1 MNLNDYS
8 LKKSKMHK
16 VLSDLI
22 NVYESLNM
30 TSRVT
35 NIKADIDF
43 LEHEKFSLVVVGEF
57 SRGKST
63 FINAI
68 LGSKILPSSKN
79 PTTAVISKIVYADEP
94 MYIVHYLNGDSKEIT
109 EKEFLDIKARVDDD
123 IVIIDQLKKAINS
136 TKSISEISSIDI
148 KYPLDFCKENVEVVD
163 TPGVNDLNL
172 MRVDITYNYLRKADA
187 AILLLSATQL
197 LTQSELTFLKEQI
210 LGNQI
215 HDIFI
220 VINGKDHCKNKDEEQ
235 RLLNYVKNNL
245 CTVIKKDFPVYI
257 LSSKQALTM
266 RRLLK
271 GENISPKLLRGLPDN
286 IVDTGFVSFEKDL
299 EKFLDQDQGKTKIR
313 KYVLRAKKYIDE
325 LEKHIQLQFSKIDAS
340 VDDVKEELF
349 EYQPKVKK
357 AKLRVRH
364 IVDNLKARMDSHEP
378 EIVNLC
384 KTSYNEMKA
393 VALNAI
399 DGCEDDISPNS
410 IEKNIN
416 ASISP
421 VQNKLAKQM
430 HEMQNEWFA
439 NEFNF
444 VVLEL
449 KSIWND
455 LDIADYTTENYSI
468 SYDISDLSLVNTS
481 KDSLFEFLPSHLLG
495 AGIGVLLAGAFP
507 LGIGLLAASVGIA
520 YRQVKTDIDVVKRN
534 VSAKFDAGHEAF
546 IERTSRQFIE
556 QNDMFCK
563 NIENEVNIRIENM
576 EQNLYS
582 IIQTKE
588 ESEEEA
594 AKIMEN
600 LKEKQSVL
608 ERLRRE
614 LDEVMA

>member
-1 MNLNDYS
+1 
-8 LKKSKMHK
+8 MHK

-30 TSRVT
+30 MSRVT

>member
-1 MNLNDYS
+1 M
-8 LKKSKMHK
+8 
-16 VLSDLI
+16 
-22 NVYESLNM
+22 
-30 TSRVT
+30 
-35 NIKADIDF
+35 
-43 LEHEKFSLVVVGEF
+43 
-57 SRGKST
+57 
-63 FINAI
+63 
-68 LGSKILPSSKN
+68 
-79 PTTAVISKIVYADEP
+79 
-94 MYIVHYLNGDSKEIT
+94 
-109 EKEFLDIKARVDDD
+109 
-123 IVIIDQLKKAINS
+123 
-136 TKSISEISSIDI
+136 
-148 KYPLDFCKENVEVVD
+148 
-163 TPGVNDLNL
+163 
-172 MRVDITYNYLRKADA
+172 
-187 AILLLSATQL
+187 
-197 LTQSELTFLKEQI
+197 
-210 LGNQI
+210 
-215 HDIFI
+215 
-220 VINGKDHCKNKDEEQ
+220 
-235 RLLNYVKNNL
+235 
-245 CTVIKKDFPVYI
+245 YI

-410 IEKNIN
+410 IEKNKN
-416 ASISP
+416 ATISP

>member
-1 MNLNDYS
+1 
-8 LKKSKMHK
+8 MHK